1 MVVTGL
7 NGLGWFWCRVK
18 DIGVN
23 SLSNDRELISYPI
36 LVPSSPVPTHGEFSV
51 KVKSPLSGQRRVGQ
65 NQYCYLIPTI
75 SFITC
80 HFFNIF

>member
-23 SLSNDRELISYPI
+23 SLSNDRELISYPV

-51 KVKSPLSGQRRVGQ
+51 KVKSPLSGSKKSGSESILLSHSHHQFYNV
-65 NQYCYLIPTI
+65 
-75 SFITC
+75 SF
-80 HFFNIF
+80 F